1 MFNRFLI
8 ISTILCG
15 IILHGCT
22 ESDGSFAENEIT
34 KVKTRN
40 WIDLSGRDTLPGAR
54 CKLYKVTCLESQI
67 IYNDLMRL
75 YYSEPEFEYQV
86 YGSCLDFITNYYT
99 SHMLPYDSTWNIG
112 YDTINIPSRTLKKRF
127 KDIDLIERNIQKRD
141 SLLNDPATTQ
151 MKRGDFWNTIFA
163 INREIANPDGFAII
177 EKAIRE
183 AHEHWDLDW
192 NDTIFVRKNEFD
204 VHRWVVNDI
213 FTNMRDEVNPVY
225 LK

>member
-22 ESDGSFAENEIT
+22 GSDGNLVDANQSTA
-34 KVKTRN
+34 KTRN

-54 CKLYKVTCLESQI
+54 CTLYKVTCLEDFI
-67 IYNDLMRL
+67 IYHDIIRL
-75 YYSEPEFEYQV
+75 YCSE
-86 YGSCLDFITNYYT
+86 LDFEQQIYVLCQNFISNYYT
-99 SHMLPYDSTWNIG
+99 QQKQPYDSLWHAG
-112 YDTINIPSRTLKKRF
+112 YDTLSVYALAYKEDY

-192 NDTIFVRKNEFD
+192 NDTIFVRKNAFD

>member
-1 MFNRFLI
+1 
-8 ISTILCG
+8 
-15 IILHGCT
+15 
-22 ESDGSFAENEIT
+22 
-34 KVKTRN
+34 
-40 WIDLSGRDTLPGAR
+40 
-54 CKLYKVTCLESQI
+54 
-67 IYNDLMRL
+67 
-75 YYSEPEFEYQV
+75 
-86 YGSCLDFITNYYT
+86 
-99 SHMLPYDSTWNIG
+99 MLPYDSTWNIG